1 MHEPLCLSQ
10 CDVMSRIQLGYPC
23 RVVVTRD
30 PFVITDAG
38 FLKLLFGI
46 KPHHLHPRVILS
58 SASLNEHF
66 FTDSIE
72 ISSFMQQTHVET
84 ISVHSPY
91 YFKNFIAI

>member
-1 MHEPLCLSQ
+1 
-10 CDVMSRIQLGYPC
+10 
-23 RVVVTRD
+23 
-30 PFVITDAG
+30 
-38 FLKLLFGI
+38 
-46 KPHHLHPRVILS
+46 VILS

-66 FTDSIE
+66 FIDSIE